1 MLPRSSFA
9 HFPIDGSAIGALT
22 QSPPPRNPRDED
34 TPRSRVFRIGFLV
47 VVISPAGDV
56 TNQEIIGQLGFT
68 AQWAR
73 SYSITSSRPSTTLC
87 IWGSPSSQQASSWK
101 IWFNRVGTYPIPPA
115 SLPSITLSIALNIE
129 ASGSFSGFCVYWVI
143 PESVNLA
150 LSF

>member
-1 MLPRSSFA
+1 MG
-9 HFPIDGSAIGALT
+9 PIVLDNVAQTIDNIVYLGLSLISAV
-22 QSPPPRNPRDED
+22 
-34 TPRSRVFRIGFLV
+34 VFLFGLR
-47 VVISPAGDV
+47 
-56 TNQEIIGQLGFT
+56 
-68 AQWAR
+68 R
-73 SYSITSSRPSTTLC
+73 
-87 IWGSPSSQQASSWK
+87 K